1 MKDMFETSVWELDPY
16 LTWKLMSAKAGEV
29 LRVLDW
35 TDSLDGEDAYDGL
48 RDMWDSYH
56 RKCIVDT
63 FAVECPRDIGEDLTF
78 HTIRANGIGKGCYDL
93 VVLRR
98 LTAYDNGIDDVV
110 KRAAKALKD
119 GGVLYANLVITSELE
134 HLFKAAE
141 KNRLYPAAASKIAI
155 ETARIELMDDFF
167 SEDLELYD
175 MQGYVQLA
183 FRKGTRGRFR
193 YTEAALTSKNL
204 VESDI
209 SDTIMLKSAA
219 FDGIWCVLTGKNRG
233 IFSADCDP
241 EDEFLAD
248 HREWIRFSQET
259 DADHVRDLFPKMKEA
274 SWSHSSGPVFP
285 GSEKIRFSDYFEVD
299 TPHHTKLSELD
310 TSKHYYLSPSNPIHC
325 LVDNLINADQPSLPE
340 NVLRRV
346 NFNNMGNICELINNE
361 GEPIPAS
368 EEWLIST
375 KRGWE
380 YTGRSDSFRDPPK
393 ELYSLNNIAEA
404 DIDITA
410 TLLYNLIRIT
420 PKGKRITLDYLK
432 MFFFVDARTEQKVLQ
447 ESNRPGTFIGVD
459 KTSDG
464 SELQA
469 GRYAINYFSDYHICQ
484 NLEAMNAGEITSDE
498 YVEYGTYTA
507 DDVARSYIFVDE
519 IKKHRKLIEEF
530 QLNRDP
536 HRAWANVLKR
546 FADNAFMD
554 DLHRREDKARSI
566 CDPETVRAVTNT
578 ERLLE
583 QGEADYDRAVKE
595 KREVVSLLRHLTAL
609 EVFLKLC
616 LACCDDK
623 ESLDYEGSLFRQG
636 LGGLYH
642 IYRQSFNM
650 RFLLKPNADEGKYR
664 LMLSRLKSYKDL
676 RNDDAHTGTMVRTDL
691 AEDIIK
697 EICDTLAIIAEIAAD

>member
-1 MKDMFETSVWELDPY
+1 MKDIFETSVWELGPY
-16 LTWKLMSAKAGEV
+16 LSWKLTSIKAGEV

-35 TDSLDGEDAYDGL
+35 TDSLDGEDAYGGL
-48 RDMWDSYH
+48 RDTWDSYY
-56 RKCIVDT
+56 RKCIVET
-63 FAVECPRDIGEDLTF
+63 FAAECPQDIGEDLTF

-183 FRKGTRGRFR
+183 FRKGMRGRFR

-204 VESDI
+204 EENYI
-209 SDTIMLKSAA
+209 SDTIMLKDAA

-248 HREWIRFSQET
+248 HRIWIRASQEI
-259 DADHVRDLFPKMKEA
+259 DADHVRDLFPKMKED
-274 SWSHSSGPVFP
+274 SWSHPSGPVFP

-310 TSKHYYLSPSNPIHC
+310 TSKHYYLSPSNPVHC
-325 LVDNLINADQPSLPE
+325 LIDNLLNADQPSLPE
-340 NVLRRV
+340 DVLRRV
-346 NFNNMGNICELINNE
+346 NFNNIGNIFDLINEKGELIPDSKVWS
-361 GEPIPAS
+361 GGGTYI
-368 EEWLIST
+368 
-375 KRGWE
+375 R
-380 YTGRSDSFRDPPK
+380 RSDYYEDPPK
-393 ELYSLNNIAEA
+393 ELYALNNIARA
-404 DIDITA
+404 DIDIPA

-432 MFFFVDARTEQKVLQ
+432 MFFFVDERTQQKVIQ
-447 ESNRPGTFIGVD
+447 ESNQESNQLGIDRMD
-459 KTSDG
+459 EG
-464 SELQA
+464 SEFQA
-469 GRYAINYFSDYHICQ
+469 GRYAINYFSEHHFCQ
-484 NLEAMNAGEITSDE
+484 SIEAIETKEMNLYKNVKFD
-498 YVEYGTYTA
+498 TYTA

-530 QLNRDP
+530 QMKRDP

-595 KREVVSLLRHLTAL
+595 KREAVSLLRHLTAL

-616 LACCDDK
+616 LACCSDR
-623 ESLDYEGSLFRQG
+623 ESLDYEGSLTRLG
-636 LGGLYH
+636 LGGAYH
-642 IYRQSFNM
+642 IYLDRSKM
-650 RFLLKPNADEGKYR
+650 RTLLKSDADEGKYH
-664 LMLSRLKSYKDL
+664 LMLSRLKNYKKL
-676 RNDDAHTGTMVRTDL
+676 RNDDAHTGAMVRTDL